1 MSIKTVIEDTAAL
14 ARKNA
19 VVGGTKTNS
28 IQTTGGTIVGEPLKM
43 DTFQNHNLPTLWSL
57 KAARGQRY
65 RHFRNDGDKHIEYPG
80 LYVYLGYNYATA
92 LESVQIKNNWIADGT
107 HPSWLVYAD
116 FLDHTDEGNDRI
128 YTYKVNAQGEVDFNT
143 PFEVGTGRTKQTV
156 LDAFMGA
163 DYKTVDG
170 WYELPCP
177 ACYASPLYA
186 VCFSG
191 PSFVPCLAF
200 ISVNSPVSK
209 AQIESPEGMDSVASY
224 KFHPDFSKFHQWA
237 QNWDDSYH
245 GLIGSP
251 RMVVDENPYCTDPD
265 AWFDKEPP
273 SDDWRWGIFATGTTM
288 EFIDT
293 VDTYNFGFRPMLS
306 GPAYREDGF
315 EQWNYSFVLEFQ
327 PPANWVAP
335 EEVGPTTDTIYKN
348 GGDSLKPEFVK
359 TISAQEGTLYKV
371 RVLHNNGFENTLY
384 LLDPSDGEY
393 EALGVD
399 RTANIVFREDKCDLV
414 TQKGEEIALI
424 VESDYEGGYLDN
436 IVPNRKLMLVLTPI
450 MLANTQTNIDAG
462 VGGVLAYYPQVLQSV
477 AIAVPDEIGKFRLP
491 EHTTITACE
500 ILAGGFRY
508 DTLVEYSR
516 KEDQETNG
524 PYPYGAGENE
534 WRLFGNL
541 CPKYKSIPLEGITNN
556 TPGDSLGG
564 IQPEQVN
571 VSPGAD
577 NAQGK
582 YYGQNGSIDL
592 WTSSNILG
600 GARKSYYSLYEF
612 ADAPFSDVTKYYQH
626 AASGGGDPTPLE
638 PGESIDGKDVEPKTD
653 FGLIARVKNTKDQGE
668 VPAPSGTTQTAGYHL
683 EYIDFQSLRKGH
695 WITGGDDITNYGKS
709 LAFDDGTSRITIT
722 IVS

>member
-1 MSIKTVIEDTAAL
+1 MSIKTVIAETAAL
-14 ARKNA
+14 ARSNA
-19 VVGGTKTNS
+19 VVGGPKTNS
-28 IQTTGGTIVGEPLKM
+28 IQTTGGTIVGESLKM
-43 DTFQNHNLPTLWSL
+43 DSFQNHNLPTLWSL

-65 RHFRNDGDKHIEYPG
+65 RHFRTDGNDHIEYPG

-92 LESVQIKNNWIADGT
+92 LESVQIKNTWITDGT

-116 FLDHTDEGNDRI
+116 FLDHSGEGNDRV

-200 ISVNSPVSK
+200 ISVNSLPSK
-209 AQIESPEGMDSVASY
+209 GQIESPEGMDAVASY

-245 GLIGSP
+245 GLIGAP
-251 RMVVDENPYCTDPD
+251 KMVVDENPYCTNPN
-265 AWFDKEPP
+265 AWTDTEHW
-273 SDDWRWGIFATGTTM
+273 DDWRWGIFATGTTM

-306 GPAYREDGF
+306 GPTYRGEGF
-315 EQWNYSFVLEFQ
+315 EQWNYSFILEFQ
-327 PPANWVAP
+327 PPVNWGAR
-335 EEVGPTTDTIYKN
+335 EQVGPTTDTFYKQGN
-348 GGDSLKPEFVK
+348 NSMKPYFVK
-359 TISAQEGTLYKV
+359 TISAQEGALYKV
-371 RVLHNNGFENTLY
+371 RVLHNNGYENTLY
-384 LLDPSDGEY
+384 LLDPSDEEY
-393 EALGVD
+393 EALEVD

-424 VESDYEGGYLDN
+424 VESDYEDGNLDD
-436 IVPNRKLMLVLTPI
+436 IVPNKKLMLVLTPI
-450 MLANTQTNIDAG
+450 MIANTQTNIDQG
-462 VGGVLAYYPQVLQSV
+462 VGGVLAYYPRVLQSV
-477 AIAVPDEIGKFRLP
+477 TIISADGVGKTRFP
-491 EHTTITACE
+491 EQSPITVCE
-500 ILAGGFRY
+500 ILAGVYSY
-508 DTLVEYSR
+508 DNLSGYYR
-516 KEDQETNG
+516 QAGQETDG

-541 CPKYKSIPLEGITNN
+541 CPKYKSISLEGITNN

-564 IQPEQVN
+564 IQPEQYTVA
-571 VSPGAD
+571 PGAE
-577 NAQGK
+577 NAQGR
-582 YYGQNGSIDL
+582 YYGQNGSIDP
-592 WTSSNILG
+592 WTSCDILG
-600 GARKSYYSLYEF
+600 GAFKSYYSLYEF
-612 ADAPFSDVTKYYQH
+612 ADAPFTDVTKYFQH
-626 AASGGGDPTPLE
+626 APSGGGDPTPLE
-638 PGESIDGKDVEPKTD
+638 PGESIDGPDVEPKTD
-653 FGLIARVKNTKDQGE
+653 FGLIARVKNTKDEGE
-668 VPAPSGTTQTAGYHL
+668 VPAPSGTTQDAGYHL